1 MATGAASHR
10 NAKAERDKAEI
21 TGSNRSVIW
30 LSGLACGVLA
40 AIAPGI
46 ATVAAGLLAPGVVA
60 LRLDREP
67 GRPVARTVLTCG
79 LAGCVHPVITL
90 WNTGQSFATAIAI
103 VTDPTTIGIA
113 WSAAGRRLA
122 ADPNCPAGG
131 ASRHSRPSRW
141 PGRPG
146 CAPHGRGSVKPGVWT
161 ARRTRSEAAPAGS
174 HFVGT
179 LATAHAGVSCRDRY

>member
-1 MATGAASHR
+1 MTRPGPTQQSKAAI
-10 NAKAERDKAEI
+10 A
-21 TGSNRSVIW
+21 GSNRSVVW

-46 ATVAAGLLAPGVVA
+46 ATVAAGLLAPGLVA

-103 VTDPTTIGIA
+103 ITDPTTIGMA
-113 WSAAGRRLA
+113 WSAAAAGWLLTQVAPLAVRAALEAVALARSTRLRA
-122 ADPNCPAGG
+122 ARSRIAEAWGLDE
-131 ASRHSRPSRW
+131 ASND
-141 PGRPG
+141 
-146 CAPHGRGSVKPGVWT
+146 
-161 ARRTRSEAAPAGS
+161 E
-174 HFVGT
+174 
-179 LATAHAGVSCRDRY
+179 

>member
-1 MATGAASHR
+1 MATALSTLKT
-10 NAKAERDKAEI
+10 KAQRDKAGI
-21 TGSNRSVIW
+21 AGANRSVIW

-40 AIAPGI
+40 AIVPGI
-46 ATVAAGLLAPGVVA
+46 AVAAAGLLAPGVVA

-113 WSAAGRRLA
+113 WGAAAAGWLVTQIAPLAVRVALEVVALGRSTRLRA
-122 ADPNCPAGG
+122 VR
-131 ASRHSRPSRW
+131 SRIAETW
-141 PGRPG
+141 GLD
-146 CAPHGRGSVKPGVWT
+146 
-161 ARRTRSEAAPAGS
+161 E
-174 HFVGT
+174 
-179 LATAHAGVSCRDRY
+179 VSNDK

>member
-1 MATGAASHR
+1 MATALKPAKTKQRPTRQNKGAIAGNS
-10 NAKAERDKAEI
+10 
-21 TGSNRSVIW
+21 RSVVW

-90 WNTGQSFATAIAI
+90 WNIGQSFETAIAI
-103 VTDPTTIGIA
+103 VTDPTTVGIA
-113 WSAAGRRLA
+113 WSAAAAGWLLTQIAPLAVRVALETVALARSSRLRA
-122 ADPNCPAGG
+122 ARSRIVEAWGLDM
-131 ASRHSRPSRW
+131 ASND
-141 PGRPG
+141 
-146 CAPHGRGSVKPGVWT
+146 
-161 ARRTRSEAAPAGS
+161 E
-174 HFVGT
+174 
-179 LATAHAGVSCRDRY
+179 